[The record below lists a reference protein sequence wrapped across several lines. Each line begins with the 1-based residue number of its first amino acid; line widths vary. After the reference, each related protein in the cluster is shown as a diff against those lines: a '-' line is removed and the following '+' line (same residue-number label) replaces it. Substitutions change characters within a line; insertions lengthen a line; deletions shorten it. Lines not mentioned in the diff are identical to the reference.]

1 MSSSII
7 KSDNGA
13 SSGVTGIVQ
22 TAGSDGTLLLQ
33 TTTSGGTATTAV
45 TINNTQG
52 VTLASTLSFA
62 SSAGTNGI
70 IFNNSSATTNS
81 TLNDYETG
89 TYTPTVTWQTGSAS
103 YTSSGTYT
111 KIGNIVN
118 VSVNISITSTGGTG
132 ILGATLP
139 FAASTTL
146 IQAGVGAER
155 NSTGKELLAWID
167 SSNASKV
174 LMRFYDY
181 SDSGLNGYNNCV
193 TISYKATF

>member
-1 MSSSII
+1 MTMVI
-7 KSDNGA
+7 DGTN
-13 SSGVTGIVQ
+13 GVTFPNTTVQ
-22 TAGSDGTLLLQ
+22 TVAALPLTGGQL
-33 TTTSGGTATTAV
+33 SGNLT
-45 TINNTQG
+45 
-52 VTLASTLSFA
+52 FA
-62 SSAGTNGI
+62 SGTNGI

-132 ILGATLP
+132 ILFATLP
-139 FAASTTL
+139 FSASTTL
-146 IQAGVGAER
+146 TQAGAGVER
-155 NSTGKELLAWID
+155 NSTGKELQAWID
-167 SSNASKV
+167 SSNSSRV
-174 LMRFYDY
+174 NIRFYDY

>member
-1 MSSSII
+1 MSFGTLNIDQITGSGAGSII
-7 KSDNGA
+7 
-13 SSGVTGIVQ
+13 
-22 TAGSDGTLLLQ
+22 
-33 TTTSGGTATTAV
+33 
-45 TINNTQG
+45 INNG
-52 VTLASTLSFA
+52 
-62 SSAGTNGI
+62 SANVVGITTGNNLQMLQNGGGI
-70 IFNNSSATTNS
+70 QFSNSSALTNS
-81 TLNDYETG
+81 VLNDYETG

-132 ILGATLP
+132 ILFATLP
-139 FAASTTL
+139 FSASTTL
-146 IQAGVGAER
+146 TQAGAGVER
-155 NSTGKELLAWID
+155 NSTGKELLAWVD

-193 TISYKATF
+193 TISYKTTF